1 VCFSFLFI
9 GGEYLIYQTKNE
21 GSIDLSLSPRMFSI
35 GYHLELKDTC
45 EGGTQHVVGEL
56 EQHFPKHDV
65 MIALGVVYPQ
75 FALQIYKM

>member
-1 VCFSFLFI
+1 
-9 GGEYLIYQTKNE
+9 
-21 GSIDLSLSPRMFSI
+21 MFSI